1 MLRIAEGTEKLL
13 LNQQPSER
21 AAVSYT
27 QIFCFPLLYPLQQNG
42 SPRLAVLQGTFH
54 KKRGFCE
61 KRNNIMLSV
70 LQNTVRNKI
79 YVEFILTLYGIL

>member
-27 QIFCFPLLYPLQQNG
+27 QIFVSPYYTPSNKTAPPDSPFCKVLFTKSVVTFRKGHQNSHVKSKQKLL
-42 SPRLAVLQGTFH
+42 F
-54 KKRGFCE
+54 
-61 KRNNIMLSV
+61 
-70 LQNTVRNKI
+70 I
-79 YVEFILTLYGIL
+79 YA